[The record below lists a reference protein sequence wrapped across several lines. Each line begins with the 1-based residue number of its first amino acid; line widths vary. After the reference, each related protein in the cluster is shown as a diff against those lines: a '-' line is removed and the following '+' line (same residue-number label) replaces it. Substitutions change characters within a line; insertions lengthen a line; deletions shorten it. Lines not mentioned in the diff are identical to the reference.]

1 MPRSKEKEKGISVRA
16 REAVVKVCLL
26 AVYSDGLFSWW
37 MREPLFFLINYFP
50 NVPDEFLE
58 LQLLGSNGPVRLAQ
72 PGPVWCRAVRH
83 SWAIYF

>member
-1 MPRSKEKEKGISVRA
+1 MRA

-37 MREPLFFLINYFP
+37 TREPLFSLINYIP

-58 LQLLGSNGPVRLAQ
+58 LQLLGSNGPFGWPSLARYGV
-72 PGPVWCRAVRH
+72 GPCG
-83 SWAIYF
+83 SWAKYIYF